1 MIQFW
6 IGLKN
11 FHQNSLLNENK
22 LMFTLH
28 DCLISLSMTILSK
41 IYGVTSYF
49 FLSTRPYHS
58 NDHNQEKER
67 SEMSSSLHIPFII
80 TVYAYLHV

>member
-1 MIQFW
+1 
-6 IGLKN
+6 
-11 FHQNSLLNENK
+11 
-22 LMFTLH
+22 
-28 DCLISLSMTILSK
+28 MTILSK